1 MNDKY
6 KNLDKILKE
15 AAEKLWAA
23 AGLKPSERTMPVL
36 GLIFLKFADVKFSY
50 VAKELADKYSSGRRE
65 PSPTDYQAQGALFI
79 PEEARYSNLVQLP
92 ENKSMAG
99 AIENAME
106 LVEKNNDS
114 ISGVLPRDYKKIDN
128 KLLHTLVRLFNDLPD
143 SIEGDYFGRV
153 YEYFLGNFA
162 MSEGQ
167 KGGEFFTPRSLVKL
181 IVEIIEPYHGR
192 ILDPAC
198 GSGGMFVQSAKFVEK
213 HQKDPSAELAIYGQ
227 EIVTQNVNIAKMNLA
242 VNGLEG
248 EIKQADSYKEDLF
261 DSVGK
266 FDYVMANPPFNGK
279 GVDKDTIKDN
289 PRFKLGMPSTD
300 NANYLW
306 IQMFY
311 SALSSQG
318 RAGFVMANSASDAR
332 NSEQDIRKKLIESG
346 VADVVVSIS
355 PNFFYT
361 VTLPCTLWFLDK
373 GKVNTERKDKVL
385 FIDARKFYNQIDRA
399 HRDFSE
405 EHIQFLS
412 DIVRIYRGH
421 EPEYPN
427 NQLFKEHFDSKKYK
441 DIKGVCK
448 LASVS
453 EVKEQDYSLN
463 PGRYVGV
470 TDKVSDDFDFI
481 ERFEEL
487 NEELEVL
494 NSEARTLEVEISNNA
509 KKLLGMNGDDNQR

>member
-15 AAEKLWAA
+15 AAEKLWGA

-36 GLIFLKFADVKFSY
+36 GLIFLKFADVKFSD
-50 VAKELADKYSSGRRE
+50 VSKEIAEKFSSGRRD
-65 PSPTDYQAQGALFI
+65 PSPTDYQAHGALFI
-79 PEEARYSNLVQLP
+79 PDEARYSNLVQLS
-92 ENKSMAG
+92 ENKLMAE

-114 ISGVLPRDYKKIDN
+114 IRGILPRDYKKIEN

-143 SIEGDYFGRV
+143 HIEGDYFGRV

-213 HQKDPSAELAIYGQ
+213 NKKDPSAELAVYGQ

-266 FDYVMANPPFNGK
+266 FDFVMANPPFNGK

-311 SALSSQG
+311 SALNNNG
-318 RAGFVMANSASDAR
+318 RAGFVMANSAGDAK
-332 NSEQDIRKKLIESG
+332 NSEEEIRKKLIESG
-346 VADVVVSIS
+346 VVDVVVSIS

-361 VTLPCTLWFLDK
+361 VVLPCTLWFFDK
-373 GKVNTERKDKVL
+373 GKVSTNRKDKVL
-385 FIDARKFYNQIDRA
+385 FVDARKFYTQIDRA

-405 EHIQFLS
+405 DHIQFLS
-412 DIVRIYRGH
+412 DIVRVYRGH
-421 EPEYPN
+421 ESEYPGN
-427 NQLFKEHFDSKKYK
+427 SLFKEHFENNKYR
-441 DIKGVCK
+441 DIKGICK
-448 LASVS
+448 LATLT
-453 EVKEQDYSLN
+453 EIKEQDYSLN
-463 PGRYVGV
+463 PGRYVGITDNV
-470 TDKVSDDFDFI
+470 TEDFDFL

-487 NEELEVL
+487 NEGLEVL
-494 NSEARTLEVEISNNA
+494 NAEARVLEEEISMNA
-509 KKLLGMNGDDNQR
+509 KKLLGLNGDKL

>member
-50 VAKELADKYSSGRRE
+50 VFKQLADKYSSGRRE
-65 PSPTDYQAQGALFI
+65 SSPTDYQAQGALFI

-92 ENKSMAG
+92 ENKSMAE

-114 ISGVLPRDYKKIDN
+114 IGGVLPRDYKKIDN

-311 SALSSQG
+311 SALNNNG

-346 VADVVVSIS
+346 VADIVVSIS

-373 GKVNTERKDKVL
+373 GKVSTDRKDKVL

-399 HRDFSE
+399 HRDFSDE
-405 EHIQFLS
+405 QIQFLS
-412 DIVRIYRGH
+412 DIVRVYRGH
-421 EPEYPN
+421 EPEYPDN
-427 NQLFKEHFDSKKYK
+427 PLFKEHFDSKKYK

-453 EVKEQDYSLN
+453 EIKEQDYSLN

-470 TDKVSDDFDFI
+470 TDKVVDDFDFI

-494 NSEARTLEVEISNNA
+494 NAEARTLEEEISTNA
-509 KKLLGMNGDDNQR
+509 KKLLGMNGDE